1 MKKILLA
8 EDDPFIIDIYTTKL
22 KQANLEVEVVNEGDE
37 VLEKARKQKP
47 DLLLLD
53 IVLPTMNGW
62 EILRAIRE
70 SEDLKD
76 LPVVI
81 LSNLY
86 QKDEV
91 EKGMIETTQKEYGTA
106 KLLKNLPFVVAGKTG
121 SAQVSMKQKTNA
133 FFTGYGP
140 VGEEKKIV
148 ILVLI
153 EDAREGG
160 SNSVPVAYDV
170 FRWYYENRISK

>member
-91 EKGMIETTQKEYGTA
+91 EKG
-106 KLLKNLPFVVAGKTG
+106 LKFGALKYLIKAHYTPSEVV
-121 SAQVSMKQKTNA
+121 
-133 FFTGYGP
+133 
-140 VGEEKKIV
+140 EEVKK
-148 ILVLI
+148 VL
-153 EDAREGG
+153 A
-160 SNSVPVAYDV
+160 SL
-170 FRWYYENRISK
+170 

>member
-22 KQANLEVEVVNEGDE
+22 KQAGFEVEVVSEGDE
-37 VLEKARKQKP
+37 VLKKAREKKP

-76 LPVVI
+76 LPVVV

-91 EKGMIETTQKEYGTA
+91 EKGLKFGVLKYLIKAHYTPSEVIEE
-106 KLLKNLPFVVAGKTG
+106 V
-121 SAQVSMKQKTNA
+121 
-133 FFTGYGP
+133 
-140 VGEEKKIV
+140 KKI
-148 ILVLI
+148 LT
-153 EDAREGG
+153 
-160 SNSVPVAYDV
+160 
-170 FRWYYENRISK
+170 